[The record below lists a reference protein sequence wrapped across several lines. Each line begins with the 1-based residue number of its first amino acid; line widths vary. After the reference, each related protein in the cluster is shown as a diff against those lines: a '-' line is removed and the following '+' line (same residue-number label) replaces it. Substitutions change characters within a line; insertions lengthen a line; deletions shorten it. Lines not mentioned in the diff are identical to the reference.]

1 MIALE
6 LEQLGLERCRQL
18 LFPKRF
24 EGRPMSSFEQQLELG
39 QLERCMI
46 ELELGQ
52 LELERCRQW
61 WSLIRF
67 VEQLMSSFE
76 QQLELG
82 QLERCRIA
90 LELEQLGLERCM
102 LHELELGQLVLG
114 RYKQ

>member
-1 MIALE
+1 MSSFEQQLELEQLVLVLERCMIALE
-6 LEQLGLERCRQL
+6 LEQLGLERCRKL

-24 EGRPMSSFEQQLELG
+24 EGRPMSSFEQQLEL
-39 QLERCMI
+39 E
-46 ELELGQ
+46 
-52 LELERCRQW
+52 
-61 WSLIRF
+61 
-67 VEQLMSSFE
+67 
-76 QQLELG
+76 